1 MLFESIELSKFIGV
15 DIHQREVN
23 GEMMDCISIP
33 IRINS
38 LNRMGKNRV
47 FLNLLLFERRAN
59 CDNNTHYA
67 SVQINDVK
75 LKEEIEK
82 LGFLKDLRFIGNV
95 KNGIWRHK
103 RKVGDKENKVSL
115 DDAMNVE

>member
-1 MLFESIELSKFIGV
+1 MLFETIELSKFIGV
-15 DIHQREVN
+15 EIHQREVN

-38 LNRMGKNRV
+38 LNRLGRDRV

-59 CDNNTHYA
+59 PDNNTHYA
-67 SVQINDVK
+67 SVQIKNMK

-82 LGFLKDLRFIGNV
+82 LGFLGDLRFIGNV
-95 KNGIWRHK
+95 KNGIWKHK
-103 RKVGDKENKVSL
+103 RKAENKDNKVSL
-115 DDAMNVE
+115 DEAMNIE

>member
-15 DIHQREVN
+15 EIHQREVN

-38 LNRMGKNRV
+38 LSRVGKNRV

-59 CDNNTHYA
+59 PDNNTHYA
-67 SVQINDVK
+67 SVQIKDMK

-82 LGFLKDLRFIGNV
+82 LGFLNELRFIGNV

-103 RKVGDKENKVSL
+103 RKSGGNDNKISL
-115 DDAMNVE
+115 DDAINIE